1 MKATGPN
8 HQSVLHHASGDQR
21 TASQKCSIVSAASTA
36 RYVEDAYW
44 AGERLNGRRVT
55 VADVFNG
62 YQNDAN
68 SLRSGF
74 FIEKLFWQKIPHKG
88 VPVTAEQVINEFFR
102 EKDRRQK
109 CLVAVAHFY
118 KSCFKKNIP
127 VDGQRVTADTVAR
140 SFPQSPDGKAGLAR
154 FRAKCCEGDIRLN
167 DQKVT
172 PDSVVAGLRAAGT
185 PLDLAFFLSHCC
197 QNDLLIRGQ
206 PVTVQMVLDAFPDS
220 HLGRLGRAHFM
231 EACCTAGRHLKG
243 QLIPPDMVL
252 RQFQACAQKL
262 DVARFKLACYIRSWP
277 LNGQLLSPEEV
288 VNGLVEANAPLELGR
303 FKAHCCLHGVFLN
316 GKRLSPRAVS
326 DSFPNSQ
333 LGTLARARFRAA
345 CCEDGLLLD
354 GQPLPPELVINDFQ
368 ATGARL
374 PLARFLQTCCLK
386 GLLVNGLQVSSE
398 TVAEAFLA
406 INDVLALSRFK
417 GACCLDGIKL
427 NGQLIS
433 TGEVIDA
440 FSAINARLEVARFK
454 EDCFLNGLTVKGK
467 VLLPQDVIS
476 SFPHNA
482 PGKLGLA
489 IFKSIC
495 CLEGILLNG
504 QPVPAQSVIEDYLAI
519 GATREIANFRSFC
532 YQKRIKINGRPLLST
547 EVIRDYR
554 KAGLLKELSHFQNT
568 CFKQGISDS
577 DDPITQDT
585 VAESFRASG
594 ATLDLMR
601 FREYCCLNG
610 HKLHGSTVLPESVVA
625 GYLGCKDEQLHIA
638 RFKARCCLDGVPL
651 TGRPVS
657 TEEVLRHFPTHHLG
671 KTASARFME
680 DCFLRNIGINGQPL
694 TAESILHSFPN
705 TADGKLSQARFRENC
720 CLKGLRIHGRL
731 VTPESVIQNF
741 PDNAKGTLAL
751 ARFKD
756 QCIIRGLSVFGK
768 PLSTHEVLLNFP
780 DTPEGKLGAGC
791 FLERCLLKGM
801 TLCGQPVTTEAVF
814 KVLDTPEGAMAKAC
828 FQAICCLRKLPLH
841 GKLVTADAVV
851 AAYPDNREG
860 QKQLVQFKRLCCHS
874 NLLLAGKPVE
884 PEHLIHFMEQK
895 DLLVDRAYFCAEL
908 ALMNKKL
915 NGNYLSD
922 DQVLNAFDQLLGD
935 FSIKKVNFL
944 MQRLIALPEHDC
956 TQESRATFERAWQIL
971 ASIPIKD
978 EGACYCEC
986 ILLFLAMKYSLPVA
1000 GQSVT
1005 PDRVWQS
1012 ILTLRDS
1019 FTNLRLQFYFLAD
1032 CCSTDTAL
1040 NGLPVSEQQVLDCL
1054 KKFPQNRLRVALE
1067 HWFAGLR
1074 REPREPDTLNRVLPD
1089 IPQGTTH
1096 PKQIRQPKL
1105 VVVHIKD
1112 PHTGSPFP
1120 SEVVEYYDNP
1130 LDPTLINS
1138 QTRKVLGVVRS
1149 ISGLCLTGSFSRW
1162 LQGIGSSFS
1171 DIDIMACEESV
1182 DTLIARLTN
1191 QLENQESEAEIHC
1204 KVFAHTAPGCPELLM
1219 NPMLTITLSEGDLGQ
1234 KVSVLQASITS
1245 PETIS
1250 TLNTTMAA
1258 IPGEDAPIACLAF
1271 AAEIELLNDTLQYL
1285 TEQLDDLTTQLLSEP
1300 GFAIPR
1306 TILFNFP
1313 QHPAERVFGLLMRC
1327 LLILN
1332 KARKFLTLAN
1342 DRREQDSS
1350 IQQTLQTLTAQLQE
1364 RVQGHSHRERF
1375 VVRVTQWLADCIPGN
1390 EYQVKKCAFIRTLLD
1405 MLTPSA

>member
-1 MKATGPN
+1 M
-8 HQSVLHHASGDQR
+8 LHHASGDQR

-74 FIEKLFWQKIPHKG
+74 FIEKLFWQKIPYKG

-262 DVARFKLACYIRSWP
+262 DAARFKLACYIRSWP

-288 VNGLVEANAPLELGR
+288 VNGFVEANAPLELGR

-368 ATGARL
+368 ATDARL

-386 GLLVNGLQVSSE
+386 GLPVNGLKVSAE

-417 GACCLDGIKL
+417 GACCLEGIKL

-433 TGEVIDA
+433 TEEVIDA

-454 EDCFLNGLTVKGK
+454 EDCFLNRLPVKGK
-467 VLLPQDVIS
+467 VLLPQDVVS
-476 SFPHNA
+476 SFPRNA

-504 QPVPAQSVIEDYLAI
+504 QPVPAESVIEDYLAI

-657 TEEVLRHFPTHHLG
+657 TEDVLRHFPTHHLG
-671 KTASARFME
+671 KMASARFME

-756 QCIIRGLSVFGK
+756 QCIIRGLPVFGK

-895 DLLVDRAYFCAEL
+895 NLLVDRAYFCAEL

-1040 NGLPVSEQQVLDCL
+1040 DGLPVSEQQVLDCL

-1096 PKQIRQPKL
+1096 SKQIRQPKL
-1105 VVVHIKD
+1105 VVVHIED

-1191 QLENQESEAEIHC
+1191 QLDNQESEAEIHC

-1258 IPGEDAPIACLAF
+1258 IPGEDASIACLAF

>member
-1 MKATGPN
+1 M
-8 HQSVLHHASGDQR
+8 LHHASGGQR
-21 TASQKCSIVSAASTA
+21 TASQKCSIVSSASTA
-36 RYVEDAYW
+36 KYVEDAYW

-55 VADVFNG
+55 VADVFDG

-68 SLRSGF
+68 SLRSGY

-88 VPVTAEQVINEFFR
+88 APVTAEQVIKEFFR
-102 EKDRRQK
+102 EKDSRQK
-109 CLVAVAHFY
+109 YLVAVAYFY
-118 KSCFKKNIP
+118 KSCFQKNIS
-127 VDGQRVTADTVAR
+127 VDGQRVTADTVA
-140 SFPQSPDGKAGLAR
+140 SNFPQSTDGKAGLAR
-154 FRAKCCEGDIRLN
+154 FRAKCCEDDIRLN
-167 DQKVT
+167 GQQVT

-185 PLDLAFFLSHCC
+185 PLDLAFFLSYCC

-206 PVTVQMVLDAFPDS
+206 PVTAQTVVDAFPDS

-231 EACCTAGRHLKG
+231 EVCCTAGRRLKG
-243 QLIPPDMVL
+243 QLIPPDTVL

-288 VNGLVEANAPLELGR
+288 ANGFVEANAPLELGR

-316 GKRLSPRAVS
+316 GKQLSPRAVS

-333 LGTLARARFRAA
+333 MGTLARARFRAS

-354 GQPLPPELVINDFQ
+354 GQPVPPELAIKDFQ
-368 ATGARL
+368 ATDARL

-386 GLLVNGLQVSSE
+386 GLLVNGQQVSSE

-406 INDVLALSRFK
+406 INDVLALSYFK
-417 GACCLDGIKL
+417 RACCLEGIKL

-433 TGEVIDA
+433 ADEVIDA
-440 FSAINARLEVARFK
+440 FSAVNARLEIARFK
-454 EDCFLNGLTVKGK
+454 EDCFLDGLLVKGK

-476 SFPHNA
+476 SFPLNA
-482 PGKLGLA
+482 RGKLGLA
-489 IFKSIC
+489 IFKSMC

-504 QPVPAQSVIEDYLAI
+504 QPVPAQSVIDDYLVI
-519 GATREIANFRSFC
+519 GATLETANFRRFC
-532 YQKRIKINGRPLLST
+532 YQKRIKINGRPVLST

-554 KAGLLKELSHFQNT
+554 KAGLLKELAHFQNT
-568 CFKQGISDS
+568 CFQEGIDDS

-585 VAESFRASG
+585 VAESFRTSG

-610 HKLHGSTVLPESVVA
+610 HKLHGAAVLPESVVA
-625 GYLGCKDEQLHIA
+625 GYLGCKEEQLHIA
-638 RFKARCCLDGVPL
+638 HFKARCCLDGVPL

-671 KTASARFME
+671 KIASARFME
-680 DCFLRNIGINGQPL
+680 DCFLRNIGVNGRPL
-694 TAESILHSFPN
+694 TAESILHGFPN

-720 CLKGLRIHGRL
+720 CLKGLRIGGRL

-756 QCIIRGLSVFGK
+756 HCIMRGLSVFGQ
-768 PLSTHEVLLNFP
+768 PLSTQEVLANYP
-780 DTPEGKLGAGC
+780 VTPEGRLGAGC
-791 FLERCLLKGM
+791 FLERCLLKGV
-801 TLCGQPVTTEAVF
+801 TLCGQPITTEAVF
-814 KVLDTPEGAMAKAC
+814 EALDTPEGALAKAC
-828 FQAICCLRKLPLH
+828 FQAMCCLRKLPLH

-860 QKQLVQFKRLCCHS
+860 QKQLLQFKRLCCLS
-874 NLLLAGKPVE
+874 NLLLAGKPVQ

-895 DLLVDRAYFCAEL
+895 NMLIDRAYFYTEL
-908 ALMNKKL
+908 ALTNKKL

-922 DQVLNAFDQLLGD
+922 DQVLESFDQLLGD

-944 MQRLIALPEHDC
+944 TQRLIAMPEHDC
-956 TQESRATFERAWQIL
+956 TQESRTTFERAWQIL
-971 ASIPIKD
+971 ASIPTKD
-978 EGACYCEC
+978 EGSCYCEC
-986 ILLFLAMKYSLPVA
+986 ILLFLAMKYTLPVA

-1032 CCSTDTAL
+1032 CCCTGTAL

-1054 KKFPQNRLRVALE
+1054 KKSSHNRLRVALE
-1067 HWFAGLR
+1067 RWFAGLR

-1089 IPQGTTH
+1089 IPQGTSH
-1096 PKQIRQPKL
+1096 PRQIRQPKL

-1112 PHTGSPFP
+1112 LHTGGPFP
-1120 SEVVEYYDNP
+1120 GEVVEYYDDP

-1162 LQGIGSSFS
+1162 LQGVGSSFS
-1171 DIDIMACEESV
+1171 DIDIMACAESV

-1191 QLENQESEAEIHC
+1191 QLDNQESEAEIHC
-1204 KVFAHTAPGCPELLM
+1204 KVSAHTAPGCPELLM

-1234 KVSVLQASITS
+1234 KVSVLQVSITP
-1245 PETIS
+1245 PETIA

-1258 IPGEDAPIACLAF
+1258 IPGEDASITCLVF
-1271 AAEIELLNDTLQYL
+1271 TAEIELLNDTLQYL
-1285 TEQLDDLTTQLLSEP
+1285 AEQLDDLTTQLLSEP
-1300 GFAIPR
+1300 GFVIPR

-1313 QHPAERVFGLLMRC
+1313 QHPVERVFGLLMRC
-1327 LLILN
+1327 LFTLN
-1332 KARKFLTLAN
+1332 KASKFLTLVN
-1342 DRREQDSS
+1342 DRREQDSPML
-1350 IQQTLQTLTAQLQE
+1350 QTLQTLTAQLRE
-1364 RVQGHSHRERF
+1364 RVQGHSHQEPF
-1375 VVRVTQWLADCIPGN
+1375 VARVTQWLADCIPSS
-1390 EYQVKKCAFIRTLLD
+1390 EYQVKKCAFIRTLLNT
-1405 MLTPSA
+1405 LAPSA